1 MAMSDFSGR
10 EKPKMLNDVVTD
22 TVDCFAQGGPAGQ
35 AGGMSCG
42 GEHEREAELQR
53 ESLKQLAGKVA
64 EVVAAEG
71 FPRRRLIAAKG
82 ILGSL
87 QAVLPARVRDALARA
102 EAGDLTKM
110 PFRTGGGSFAPVGA
124 RKRIFFR

>member
-53 ESLKQLAGKVA
+53 ESLFGV
-64 EVVAAEG
+64 
-71 FPRRRLIAAKG
+71 RCR
-82 ILGSL
+82 IL
-87 QAVLPARVRDALARA
+87 
-102 EAGDLTKM
+102 T
-110 PFRTGGGSFAPVGA
+110 F
-124 RKRIFFR
+124 